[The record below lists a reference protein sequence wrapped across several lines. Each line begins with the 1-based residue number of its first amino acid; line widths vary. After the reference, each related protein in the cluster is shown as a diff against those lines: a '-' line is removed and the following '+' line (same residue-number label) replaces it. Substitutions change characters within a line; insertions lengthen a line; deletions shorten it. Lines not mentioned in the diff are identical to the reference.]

1 MKKILTSIYLLS
13 SIGLLQAQESK
24 VNLQGELTDSKAK
37 QVYLQRFDNKTFYI
51 IDSAK
56 VHKGKF
62 SFEKAIVLPDLYGIS
77 VDTEATPYYI
87 FLDRGNNKIQLNPT
101 DYYAKTRVIHFIIPS
116 GIH

>member
-1 MKKILTSIYLLS
+1 MKKILTSVYLLS

-77 VDTEATPYYI
+77 VGIIKYSLTLQIIMQRPV
-87 FLDRGNNKIQLNPT
+87 L
-101 DYYAKTRVIHFIIPS
+101 RVPKHSASFRNIRP
-116 GIH
+116 